1 MTTYNSVAEDLV
13 QEYSDPNSSSK
24 SREEIACEQKNI
36 RRRVYD
42 ALNVLMAINVIQ
54 KERKQ
59 IRWVGL
65 PRSLNEAGM
74 AKRDHSHDRKKALTQ
89 LRQRMFH
96 SSLQY
101 IGLKELAED
110 NKQRRRKVFEKMAA
124 EATVSCLHLPS
135 YIIDFVVLLLVYKEN

>member
-1 MTTYNSVAEDLV
+1 MTSYNAVAEDLV
-13 QEYSDPNSSSK
+13 KEYSDPHPSK
-24 SREEIACEQKNI
+24 AKEEIACEQKNI

-65 PRSLNEAGM
+65 PRSLNEAGIP
-74 AKRDHSHDRKKALTQ
+74 KRENMLERKRTLNA
-89 LRQRMFH
+89 LRQRLFH
-96 SSLQY
+96 SSLQL

-110 NKQRRRKVFEKMAA
+110 NKARRAAQAAA
-124 EATVSCLHLPS
+124 ELDSVK
-135 YIIDFVVLLLVYKEN
+135 VGLLRLAFL